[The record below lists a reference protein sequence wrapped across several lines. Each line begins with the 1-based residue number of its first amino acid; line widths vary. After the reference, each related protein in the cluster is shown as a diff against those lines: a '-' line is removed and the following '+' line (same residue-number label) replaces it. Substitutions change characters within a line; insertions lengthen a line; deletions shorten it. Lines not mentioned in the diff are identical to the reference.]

1 MRRDSAQLQEKTKNE
16 RKQTM
21 NICALAGHLARQAV
35 VHGTERKVVR
45 FTLETRSNR
54 EEGEK
59 DYINYVP
66 CALFN
71 PTPEAERLLVAG
83 DKGVHVELE
92 GRINSSSYEGKDG
105 KKYQTEVVV
114 FNRSLKFLKD

>member
-1 MRRDSAQLQEKTKNE
+1 
-16 RKQTM
+16 M
-21 NICALAGHLARQAV
+21 NMCALAGRLARPAV

-45 FTLETRSNR
+45 FTLETRSSR

-59 DYINYVP
+59 DRINFVP

-71 PTPEAERLLVAG
+71 PTPEAEHLLVEG
-83 DKGVHVELE
+83 SKGLHVELE